1 MGWWGWLARTL
12 PNDAEAGGGLMVAVI
27 QLAIALGS
35 TLGGIL
41 FDHSGYQITFVAS
54 ALILVIS
61 SILISRLTTK

>member
-1 MGWWGWLARTL
+1 MGWWGWLARNL

-41 FDHSGYQITFVAS
+41 FDKSGYQITFVAS
-54 ALILVIS
+54 AIILVIS
-61 SILISRLTTK
+61 SILVSRLTTK